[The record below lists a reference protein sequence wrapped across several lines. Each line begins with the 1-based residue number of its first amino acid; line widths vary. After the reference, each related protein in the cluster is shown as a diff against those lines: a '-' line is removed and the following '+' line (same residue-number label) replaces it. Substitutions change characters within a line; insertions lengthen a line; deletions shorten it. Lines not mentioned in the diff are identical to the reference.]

1 MALAL
6 VISPSGCADAAPA
19 GNLAERAVVE
29 AKSMPAGR
37 ERDVALREVSRN
49 LRYAD
54 RDHAIEAAAAMSE
67 DYELRTFS
75 PRPDK
80 LTSQI
85 VAQQREQNSED
96 RACEPFVEGLK
107 PASATP
113 ADDRRIR
120 DCFSMDAP
128 PGIVPPPIPPFRLIL
143 AAADALP
150 PGPTKAQLLY
160 MATWDSVPERPAGG
174 AVDAVRRL
182 RALVPHLDGDTRR
195 QASERLDTIEVDLI
209 EGRPDDAIARIRSG
223 FTNKRATGE
232 RLLPEPGTQAQGLI
246 AEFFKARDFDR
257 AMLVTNLLPPSADCT
272 MVDDRLTGIAGW
284 VLPTQNSTVVATYMA
299 RLEASGS
306 LARLCPNGL
315 GEEIAADV
323 WLQAGDDAKALDAA
337 TRTGKPQVLG
347 KTRLAIIE
355 RRLGSGD
362 VAGARSLLETA
373 AAAVPALDVGDQFAR
388 AAAARQRIQLIH
400 LLTKIGEVKMA
411 ERLAAAYPGP
421 GWRGLAYS
429 VIVAT
434 MNRERAGPNW
444 AGPFLDL
451 QEVPADH

>member
-1 MALAL
+1 
-6 VISPSGCADAAPA
+6 
-19 GNLAERAVVE
+19 
-29 AKSMPAGR
+29 MPAGR
-37 ERDVALREVSRN
+37 ERDVALREISRN
-49 LRYAD
+49 LRHAD
-54 RDHAIEAAAAMSE
+54 RDRAIKAAASMSE

-80 LTSQI
+80 LTGQ
-85 VAQQREQNSED
+85 VLAQQREQNSDD
-96 RACEPFVEGLK
+96 RACERFVESLK

-120 DCFSMDAP
+120 ECFSMDAP

-143 AAADALP
+143 VAADALP

-160 MATWDSVPERPAGG
+160 MATWDNVPERPVGG
-174 AVDAVRRL
+174 AAHAVRRL
-182 RALVPHLDGDTRR
+182 RALVPLLDGDTRR
-195 QASERLDTIEVDLI
+195 QAVERLDTIEVDLI
-209 EGRPDDAIARIRSG
+209 EGRPDDAIARIQSG
-223 FTNKRATGE
+223 FAKKRATGE

-272 MVDDRLTGIAGW
+272 MVDDGLTGVAGW
-284 VLPTQNSTVVATYMA
+284 VLPTQESTVVATYMA
-299 RLEASGS
+299 RLESSGS

-315 GEEIAADV
+315 GEEIAAEV
-323 WLQAGDDAKALDAA
+323 WLQAGDDAKALAAA
-337 TRTGKPQVLG
+337 TKTGSLLVLA
-347 KTRLAIIE
+347 KTRLAIVE

-362 VAGARSLLETA
+362 MASARSLLQTA
-373 AAAVPALDVGDQFAR
+373 AAAAPALDVGDQFAR

-400 LLTKIGEVKMA
+400 LLAKVGEAEMA

-421 GWRGLAYS
+421 GWRGFAYS

-434 MNRERAGPNW
+434 MNRERAGPTW